1 ADHHVCRPWRFR
13 RNRLGQS
20 QWTGHGRVENT
31 RRQPGL
37 RWLLHLLHRSDPRPV
52 VHRERAHKILRAALR
67 RNLLGEGRNKM
78 ARPRCLAAILSVAI
92 TASLPSLGNAAVPE
106 NTVSHGGVT
115 VPLSGQFY
123 CDWPKA
129 AMTHQP
135 PDCPTLS
142 ICPVGCRDRKLPLNT
157 PAPSTFTSWSQCG
170 SLQRG
175 VRRWAQGGYVKPR
188 QSLGN

>member
-1 ADHHVCRPWRFR
+1 
-13 RNRLGQS
+13 
-20 QWTGHGRVENT
+20 
-31 RRQPGL
+31 
-37 RWLLHLLHRSDPRPV
+37 
-52 VHRERAHKILRAALR
+52 
-67 RNLLGEGRNKM
+67 M

-106 NTVSHGGVT
+106 NTISHGGVT

-157 PAPSTFTSWSQCG
+157 PGSVYVHLVVPMRFVAAGSTAVG
-170 SLQRG
+170 SGRLRETKAV
-175 VRRWAQGGYVKPR
+175 VRQLNAHDARVTYRHLDPGEVAWVSARY
-188 QSLGN
+188 LGTVYRFFCLPVERPKRR